1 MIKNERLHAQVVHS
15 ALKKLRQEDGKFKVS
30 LGNIVRPCL
39 KKKGREREKE
49 REKQEEQK
57 KTFVLQNN
65 LVLSANIGS
74 NFNLSC
80 PCISNFGS

>member
-39 KKKGREREKE
+39 KKA
-49 REKQEEQK
+49 
-57 KTFVLQNN
+57 KTGVAQT
-65 LVLSANIGS
+65 VKA
-74 NFNLSC
+74 
-80 PCISNFGS
+80 PA